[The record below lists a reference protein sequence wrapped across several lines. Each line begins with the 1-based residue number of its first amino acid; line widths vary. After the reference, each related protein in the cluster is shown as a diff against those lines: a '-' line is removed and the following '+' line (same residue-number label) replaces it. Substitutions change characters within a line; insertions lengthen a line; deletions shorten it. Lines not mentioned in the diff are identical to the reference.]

1 VCRKIFDGSNF
12 KVQITIH
19 NMFESTSNTVDLQ
32 DQYIFDALDIFFDV
46 ENEND
51 VSSLL
56 SDFGV
61 SVSDFDPLVL
71 NTE

>member
-1 VCRKIFDGSNF
+1 
-12 KVQITIH
+12 
-19 NMFESTSNTVDLQ
+19 MFENTSNMVELQ

-61 SVSDFDPLVL
+61 SVTDFDPLVL